1 MFRKLSPT
9 LLPAA
14 LALIG
19 SATMSSQPMNAQASK
34 PQASKA
40 QVSQSAASNTTSS
53 APQQANPPALS
64 PDEEKALTTA
74 LENKAPAIPA
84 AQYGVP
90 SVVAL
95 QNGAP
100 SAATEP
106 TSSDSPQPV
115 VVHRDPPPTGELHA
129 PKDFVENKTIV
140 MPLTGDRALRASGAW
155 DATVNPA
162 ATGRDGRVIF
172 TYGAGMPVVV
182 CAPLRVCIIELE
194 HGEHIVAAPHI
205 GDAVRWDVSLESSGS
220 GDQDTP
226 LIILKPRD
234 VGLDTSLFIPTDRR
248 SYYIRLLAKQG
259 AYTPMV
265 AFEYPED
272 DEAKMQKAILRQ
284 EQQRQAEVSP
294 VTAPVDAIFY
304 DYEIKGNSSF
314 RPLRVMDDG
323 AKTYIEMSPENAH
336 RDLPTLVIEGPGGN
350 ELVNYRVK
358 DNYYIVDRLFDK
370 GALLLGAGKHTEK
383 VEITR
388 QQKLARA
395 KVSQGTSTGK
405 PGDGSN

>member
-1 MFRKLSPT
+1 MFMKLPSP

-14 LALIG
+14 LALISSAAISTQSMSAQASQ
-19 SATMSSQPMNAQASK
+19 SATPTSTSSQPLPA
-34 PQASKA
+34 
-40 QVSQSAASNTTSS
+40 T
-53 APQQANPPALS
+53 PPMLS
-64 PDEEKALTTA
+64 PEESRALTA
-74 LENKAPAIPA
+74 
-84 AQYGVP
+84 
-90 SVVAL
+90 AL

-100 SAATEP
+100 SLPMAQNVAPSVQPTQNGASSAAQSGVP
-106 TSSDSPQPV
+106 SAAALQAPSDSAAAV
-115 VVHRDPPPTGELHA
+115 AVHRDPPPASADLHA
-129 PKDFVENKTIV
+129 PKDFVENKTV
-140 MPLTGDRALRASGAW
+140 AMPLTGERALRASGAW

-162 ATGRDGRVIF
+162 AMGKDGRVIF
-172 TYGAGMPVVV
+172 AFGGGMPVVV

-194 HGEHIVAAPHI
+194 HGEHMSAAPHI

-220 GDQDTP
+220 GDQDTQ
-226 LIILKPRD
+226 LIVLKPRE

-248 SYYIRLLAKQG
+248 SYYIRLLSKSG

-272 DEAKMQKAILRQ
+272 DEAKMQKAILR
-284 EQQRQAEVSP
+284 EQQLRQSQVSP
-294 VTAPVDAIFY
+294 VTAPVDALFY

-323 AKTYIEMSPENAH
+323 AKTYIEMSPQNAH

-370 GALLLGAGKHTEK
+370 GALLLGEGKHTEK
-383 VEITR
+383 VEIIR

-395 KVSQGTSTGK
+395 KTSQSTSTGK
-405 PGDGSN
+405 PVDGSN